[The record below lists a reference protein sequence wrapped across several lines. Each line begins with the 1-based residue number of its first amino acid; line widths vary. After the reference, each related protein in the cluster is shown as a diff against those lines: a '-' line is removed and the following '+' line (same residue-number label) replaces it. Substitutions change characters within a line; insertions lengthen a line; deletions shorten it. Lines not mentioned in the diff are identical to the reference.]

1 MSTPETLRW
10 WGDQIRKCTREFYF
24 SHVLVADLN
33 YGADEIEKLQAENAK
48 LRELAARAYKT
59 ARMMCEAWDG
69 PCQSNSDVPSW
80 RVPCPTDERDE
91 QCVFGQLERDM
102 RELGMEVDV

>member
-1 MSTPETLRW
+1 MSTPDTLRW

-48 LRELAARAYKT
+48 LRELMMRMADALGIYSEWADANWCKSPCRLEFECWPEDMAIRCPAWAA
-59 ARMMCEAWDG
+59 
-69 PCQSNSDVPSW
+69 
-80 RVPCPTDERDE
+80 
-91 QCVFGQLERDM
+91 M
-102 RELGMEVDV
+102 RELGIEVPA